1 MVDWS
6 KLITKADDA
15 LSRGNFEYAINI
27 YKEALKQDP
36 QNDTLRKS
44 LYVATTK
51 SLEAQG
57 KKKLKS
63 FGMME
68 NIKLTSY
75 KTLKKFDKIIEM
87 LDEHLIFDPYNT
99 KLRLEYAAALKATN
113 MINAA
118 ICEYEIVL
126 LSDSANIQ
134 AAKELG
140 DLYVQKGEPAKA
152 QKYYSLVLKY
162 QPDNREIQRALR
174 DLSAVGTMS
183 KQEDT
188 EDVSVTV
195 KETTETVKQD
205 EIKELPPEEE
215 IKKLLTIINQNP
227 SDPFNAK
234 NWSRIGD
241 IYMKKLNNLPKALDA
256 FTKALQLDKLD
267 PIAKQKVGTIKI
279 AMYDEQINKLKA
291 RLQQNPNDQNI
302 KAKLDAVSKE
312 KMEFLLTEYARRVK
326 EKPTDYALRFEY
338 GKLLFNAAKFD
349 DAIAEFQAA
358 SKEPK
363 RQANS
368 LYYIGLCFLKKGLLD
383 VSITNF
389 QKALKVNYD
398 NDLFKEIE
406 YALAKIY
413 ETKKMYKEA
422 LEEYK
427 KIMEVDYKYRDV
439 STKVETLTKQL
450 EVTN

>member
-1 MVDWS
+1 MVDWG

-27 YKEALKQDP
+27 YKEALKQDA

-44 LYVATTK
+44 LYLAATK
-51 SLEAQG
+51 NLEAQG

-63 FGMME
+63 FGMMD

-75 KTLKKFDKIIEM
+75 KTLKKFDRIIE
-87 LDEHLIFDPYNT
+87 LLEDYLISDPYNT
-99 KLRLEYAAALKATN
+99 KLRLEYAGALKSVN
-113 MINAA
+113 MIEAA

-152 QKYYSLVLKY
+152 QKYYSIVLKY
-162 QPDNREIQRALR
+162 QPDNRDIQRALR

-183 KQEDT
+183 KQDDT
-188 EDVSVTV
+188 EEGGIGV
-195 KETTETVKQD
+195 KETGETAKTD
-205 EIKELPPEEE
+205 DIKEMPPEEE
-215 IKKLLTIINQNP
+215 IKKLLATINQNP
-227 SDPFNAK
+227 TDPFNAK

-267 PIAKQKVGTIKI
+267 PIAKQKIGTVKI
-279 AMYDEQINKLKA
+279 AMYDEQISKLKA
-291 RLQQNPNDQNI
+291 QLQQVPNDQNV
-302 KAKLDAVSKE
+302 KTKLDTVSKE
-312 KMEFLLTEYARRVK
+312 KMEFLLTESARRVK

-338 GKLLFNAAKFD
+338 GKLLYNAARFD

-368 LYYIGLCFLKKGLLD
+368 LYYIGLCFVKKGLLD

-406 YALAKIY
+406 YSLAKIF
-413 ETKKMYKEA
+413 EAKKMYKEA

-427 KIMEVDYKYRDV
+427 KIMEIDYKYRDV